1 MIRTILI
8 DDEPAILEE
17 LKQMLEN
24 DPAYEV
30 VGAYTDADQALD
42 ELAKTGPHCA
52 FLDIELPG
60 INGIELA
67 EVLMKTLPNIEV
79 LFITAYNYYA
89 TQAFEVN
96 AVDYILKPVRP
107 ERLAKAL
114 DRIKLRCL
122 ARQQEQGKRSLQIH
136 SFGMFEVVLN
146 GEVVKWYRTKPKEL
160 FAYLLQHEGKWVDKY
175 KACDDLWRD
184 YTPDQARA
192 NLQTAVWAVRK
203 LLNDAECT
211 LAKITYAQDRYL
223 LTLTDAEWDL
233 REFKQALQQYAA
245 GGPDAQAAGELA
257 EQLYS
262 GLYLQGED
270 WLWADIERE
279 RYDTLF
285 TLLRRKRSSYF
296 PT

>member
-17 LKQMLEN
+17 LKQMLEG
-24 DPAYEV
+24 DAGYEV
-30 VGAYTDADQALD
+30 VGAYIDADQALR
-42 ELAKTGPHCA
+42 ELTLTKPHCA

-60 INGIELA
+60 MNGIELA
-67 EVLMKTLPNIEV
+67 EVLAKVMPQIEV

-107 ERLAKAL
+107 ERMAKAL
-114 DRIKLRCL
+114 EKIKRKCQAKQRISEKM
-122 ARQQEQGKRSLQIH
+122 LQIH
-136 SFGMFEVVLN
+136 SFGMFEVILN
-146 GEVVKWYRTKPKEL
+146 GEVVRWSRTKPKEL

-184 YTPDQARA
+184 YAPDQARA

-203 LLNDAECT
+203 LLNDADCSQ
-211 LAKITYAQDRYL
+211 AKITYSQDRYL
-223 LTLTDAEWDL
+223 LTLTDTYWDL
-233 REFKQALQQYAA
+233 REFKQALQTYAA

-257 EQLYS
+257 ERLYS

-270 WLWADIERE
+270 WLWADLERE
-279 RYDTLF
+279 RYDTLVN
-285 TLLRRKRSSYF
+285 LLRRKRSAPYNS
-296 PT
+296 